1 LALVTD
7 LNSKKRTLKGTK
19 LLAKSRVKMNERIT
33 EDIVRS
39 HFKNDSMYESI
50 KLEEQRTQNERLK
63 ELLKSSSK
71 KGSGKAGYPEFI
83 ITFPT
88 IMDLVIITECKY
100 ELKDHRLISDTVQ
113 SSEVFDVLF
122 NLGC

>member
-1 LALVTD
+1 MALVTD